1 MKHAIDEA
9 IDRKLST
16 RQLLDKIPKVSCLY
30 RHRVT
35 GRYYAIKSVRGK
47 LKTEVL
53 RSEHGE
59 AISDRK
65 LAERRLRAWIEGL
78 ESPGATLAGGPL
90 TLDALVS
97 KYRQTMAGLKPK
109 TRVNIE
115 WVIKTLE
122 KHWHL
127 GMKIQV
133 REIKVSDVDVF
144 LAKFSDWKASS
155 YNTFTLY
162 LSQLFRLA
170 VNDGTIK
177 FNPLE
182 KCAHPRKRIKKEPRQ
197 IPSVEQFQ
205 DIVAFIRDQ
214 RFTDHAED
222 SADLAQFLGLAGL
235 GEAEANSLHWK
246 DLDLSKSHFKVKRHK
261 TEKYFDVPF
270 YPKLRTFLTEL
281 RKRQNHPDAG
291 EKVFRVSSCRQSL
304 TTACKKL
311 GFAHY
316 SPRAI
321 RCCAI
326 VSQLRAGVGVKLVSK
341 WQGHSDGGA
350 LILNTYSEIISES
363 DREFETKE
371 LAKLN

>member
-1 MKHAIDEA
+1 MKNAIDQA
-9 IDRKLST
+9 SGKKLST
-16 RQLLDKIPKVSCLY
+16 RQLLDKIPTVSCLY

-59 AISDRK
+59 PISDRK
-65 LAERRLRAWIEGL
+65 LAERRLKDWIEGF
-78 ESPGATLAGGPL
+78 ENPASTLAGGPL
-90 TLDALVS
+90 ALDALVS

-109 TRVNIE
+109 TRINIE
-115 WVIKTLE
+115 WMIGNLE

-144 LAKFSDWKASS
+144 LATFTKWKART
-155 YNTFTLY
+155 YNTFTMY
-162 LSQLFRLA
+162 LRQLFRLA

-182 KCAHPRKRIKKEPRQ
+182 KCAHPRKRVKKEPRP

-205 DIVAFIRDQ
+205 KIVAFIRDQ
-214 RFTDHAED
+214 RFTDHSED

-235 GEAEANSLHWK
+235 GEAEADSLYWR
-246 DLDLSKSHFKVKRHK
+246 DLDLSKTHFKMKRHK
-261 TEKYFDVPF
+261 TGKYFDVPF
-270 YPKLRTFLTEL
+270 YPKLLAFLTDL
-281 RKRQNHPDAG
+281 RVRQNQPSAG
-291 EKVFRVSSCRQSL
+291 EKVFRISSCKKSL
-304 TTACKKL
+304 ATACNKL
-311 GFAHY
+311 GYPPY
-316 SPRAI
+316 SPRAL

-363 DREFETKE
+363 DKEFELRE
-371 LAKLN
+371 LSKLN